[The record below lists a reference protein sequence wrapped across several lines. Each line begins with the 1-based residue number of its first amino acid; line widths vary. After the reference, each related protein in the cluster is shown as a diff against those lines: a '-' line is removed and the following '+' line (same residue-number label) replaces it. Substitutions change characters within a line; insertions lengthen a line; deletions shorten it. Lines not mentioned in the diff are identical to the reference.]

1 MLCFSDRF
9 PAYFPHIF
17 QPFASLRYFAMGA
30 NLRGA
35 TNADAADSHG
45 ASNGATA
52 AEPAPRWL
60 KTVRSAVALPAPA
73 EVRSEEFMRGSMGEP
88 GIISR

>member
-1 MLCFSDRF
+1 
-9 PAYFPHIF
+9 
-17 QPFASLRYFAMGA
+17 MGA

-35 TNADAADSHG
+35 STADAADAHG
-45 ASNGATA
+45 ANGAGNGAA

-73 EVRSEEFMRGSMGEP
+73 EVRSEEFDE
-88 GIISR
+88 GINGGTRYN